1 MSFTEERVLRTVTVE
16 RDSNGSLGLQV
27 FEGEDGQVYIQSIV
41 VGGSAHLSGDIFS
54 GDQVIAVN
62 DRDLLQ
68 MKYNDALEVMK
79 NSGKV
84 VRFTVAR
91 VTMRRVY
98 DDATLEASKVK
109 ELKACKD
116 LSDINVTHLQA
127 FSLENK
133 LKRLS
138 IASNTALNSPVE
150 KYLTESCH
158 DVSNLQKHKEQSLE
172 KTPTEVPYHKH
183 IRYEIEPENDPFM
196 SDKNIPTP
204 KTPAKLNKNFS
215 KSCTQIYSSN
225 DNNTKAVVV
234 GVIPKA
240 RVRSLDRKKHLES
253 DSKDAEIKQKTTI
266 PPIPLPRTLGLS
278 RKWRGPVKYPV
289 TPVKRT
295 LDKNDSLTTTSDE
308 EQVFI

>member
-1 MSFTEERVLRTVTVE
+1 MT
-16 RDSNGSLGLQV
+16 
-27 FEGEDGQVYIQSIV
+27 
-41 VGGSAHLSGDIFS
+41 
-54 GDQVIAVN
+54 
-62 DRDLLQ
+62 
-68 MKYNDALEVMK
+68 
-79 NSGKV
+79 
-84 VRFTVAR
+84 
-91 VTMRRVY
+91 
-98 DDATLEASKVK
+98 
-109 ELKACKD
+109 
-116 LSDINVTHLQA
+116 DINKTHLQA
-127 FSLENK
+127 FNLENK

-138 IASNTALNSPVE
+138 IASNSALNSPIE

-158 DVSNLQKHKEQSLE
+158 DVSNLQKHKEQNLQ

-183 IRYEIEPENDPFM
+183 IRYEIEAENDRFM

-204 KTPAKLNKNFS
+204 KTPLKLTKNFS

-240 RVRSLDRKKHLES
+240 RVRSLDRKKHLEAPEN
-253 DSKDAEIKQKTTI
+253 DSKDAEVKQKTTI

-295 LDKNDSLTTTSDE
+295 LDVSDSLLTTSDE